1 MVKKVL
7 ILINPVSGVGK
18 QKTIE
23 KLISAKIDSTL
34 LSVDIQYTQYH
45 AHAHELAKGAVG
57 KYDVIVAVGGDG
69 TVNEIG
75 TALIST
81 DTAMAIVPTGSGNG
95 LARHLKIP
103 LNLGKAVALL
113 NNFQTKC
120 IDTIKINDLYSLNVA
135 GIGFDA
141 HISHL
146 FAKREHRG
154 VTAYMKL
161 VASEF
166 TTYKAGEYHLTID
179 NKELNTKAY
188 LISFAN
194 SSQYGNNIYI
204 APDAEI
210 DDGFI
215 DVCIVNGFPKII
227 APAMLISML
236 GKDNIRGYL
245 DKIVKAKK
253 IVIEHPDKLTGHVD
267 GEPVF
272 LGKKVTIE
280 INPLSLKVIVP

>member
-1 MVKKVL
+1 MTKKALV
-7 ILINPVSGVGK
+7 LINPVSGIGK
-18 QKTIE
+18 QKVIE
-23 KLISAKIDSTL
+23 NLISDNIDSAL
-34 LSVDIQYTQYH
+34 LRVDIKYTQYH
-45 AHAHELAKGAVG
+45 AHAHELAKSAVG
-57 KYDVIVAVGGDG
+57 KYDIVVAVGGDG
-69 TVNEIG
+69 TVNEVG
-75 TALIST
+75 TALIGT
-81 DTAMAIVPTGSGNG
+81 DTALAIVPAGSGNG

-103 LNLGKAVALL
+103 LNLRKAVKLL

-120 IDTIKINDLYSLNVA
+120 IDSIKINDFYSLNVA

-146 FAKREHRG
+146 FAKKKHRG

-161 VASEF
+161 VAAEF
-166 TTYKAGEYHLTID
+166 ATYKADEYHLTID
-179 NKELNTKAY
+179 SKELDTKAY

-210 DDGFI
+210 DDGLI

-227 APAMLISML
+227 APALLISML
-236 GKDNIRGYL
+236 GRDNIRGYL
-245 DKIVKAKK
+245 DKIVKAKE
-253 IVIEHPDKLTGHVD
+253 IVIEHPNELSGHID

-272 LGKKVTIE
+272 FGKKVTIK